1 MEILHEVRN
10 TAELSTKFIHIL
22 GFIKATLWKVPLDF
36 LKMSKIQTDSVENN
50 SYSSDIS
57 GKNSRAD
64 ADFKKI

>member
-1 MEILHEVRN
+1 MELQ
-10 TAELSTKFIHIL
+10 
-22 GFIKATLWKVPLDF
+22 VPLDF

-64 ADFKKI
+64 ADFLKII